1 MKKFLTVSGLALLFL
16 MVSSTITYLLRY
28 TNLNQLTTLT
38 AGAVMMLVNALL
50 AFSVKKNI
58 IGNAI
63 AMFINAVALGFCI
76 RAWYLFRGFD
86 NPLWVMYLVSLASV
100 VELWLFYLLAKIP
113 LFNRHGRLYFW
124 LYLLVSLVAYIL
136 VVIFTKTT
144 YVSTFGYYMIVEA
157 AFIFAFCNDDEEFS
171 KLFRSMTIASFSVL
185 IVAVIV
191 AFMMITEGDGFDL
204 DFGGEFVDIGGGK
217 EKKKKTPLK

>member
-76 RAWYLFRGFD
+76 RAWYLYRGFD
-86 NPLWVMYLVSLASV
+86 NSLWLMYLVSLVCVA
-100 VELWLFYLLAKIP
+100 ELYVFYLLAHIP
-113 LFNRHGRLYFW
+113 FINRHGGLFFW
-124 LYLLVSLVAYIL
+124 IFLLASVVGYVLLVIY
-136 VVIFTKTT
+136 TKTT
-144 YVSTFGYYMIVEA
+144 YVSTFGYYMIVEL
-157 AFIFAFCNDDEEFS
+157 AFVFALCCSEGGVAD
-171 KLFRSMTIASFSVL
+171 LFRAVTIASFSVL

-191 AFMMITEGDGFDL
+191 AVIMLSGDGLSL
-204 DFGGEFVDIGGGK
+204 DGGAVGGGGK
-217 EKKKKTPLK
+217 KKKPPTE